1 MGNAQGHHG
10 DHLRKHSG
18 HHGGTEGLTFGDRIH
33 GRETSPFDPIGPVD
47 ITKDTTKIVKDASPQ
62 RNQQPARAHRPRSTT
77 ESGPR
82 RYVSI
87 DYPGTRNE
95 TDGEKIII
103 KPIGSPEEKGQK
115 KLPTIIKYAGQGKD
129 VYLCGTFNGW
139 QKLRMSR
146 SHKDFVAMI
155 ELGEGDHE
163 YKFLVD
169 GQWITDPNAATI
181 ENNAGFK
188 NNIIHV
194 QKEDFDAF
202 EALDMDLATVTKAQ
216 SHKAAKA
223 NQVKPQDKFGQEM
236 PHLVNSSGIP
246 VSGTTGGTGNE
257 SRSSGPPILPPHLL
271 QVILNKDTPL
281 SCEPTL
287 LPEPNHVMLNHLY
300 ALSIKD
306 GVMVL
311 STTQRFKRKYITTLL
326 YKPMGTR
333 TSENI

>member
-10 DHLRKHSG
+10 DHQRKHSG
-18 HHGGTEGLTFGDRIH
+18 YQGGTEGLTFGDKNH
-33 GRETSPFDPIGPVD
+33 GRENSPFDPVGPVD
-47 ITKDTTKIVKDASPQ
+47 ITAPNIIKDVSPHRSQ
-62 RNQQPARAHRPRSTT
+62 TQQPAKAHRPRSTT

-87 DYPGTRNE
+87 DYPGTRENDE
-95 TDGEKIII
+95 TKI
-103 KPIGSPEEKGQK
+103 KQIGSPEEKGQK

-169 GQWITDPNAATI
+169 GQWITDPVAPTI
-181 ENNAGFK
+181 ENSTGIK

-223 NQVKPQDKFGQEM
+223 NQLRPQTNFGQEM
-236 PHLVNSSGIP
+236 PLL
-246 VSGTTGGTGNE
+246 SGTISTSGGNE
-257 SRSSGPPILPPHLL
+257 SRSSQSSGPPILPPHLL

-333 TSENI
+333 TCETTII